1 MNITDP
7 RTDTVDIT
15 LYFVKSVSLLL
26 TQTRVSVEKS
36 RGSRFLQQVER
47 KGSGDFEKPFSF
59 KQSPVFQ
66 VCCAGH
72 GFVGEGFFFF
82 FKCLDE
88 TFGMNPVLSLCSLP
102 KLPNLQGP
110 ALFVCRLM
118 CAIWH
123 IMSFLSHCL
132 SH

>member
-47 KGSGDFEKPFSF
+47 KGSGDFEKLFSF

-66 VCCAGH
+66 SRFAVLDM
-72 GFVGEGFFFF
+72 VLMERGFFFQM
-82 FKCLDE
+82 L
-88 TFGMNPVLSLCSLP
+88 G
-102 KLPNLQGP
+102 
-110 ALFVCRLM
+110 
-118 CAIWH
+118 
-123 IMSFLSHCL
+123 
-132 SH
+132 